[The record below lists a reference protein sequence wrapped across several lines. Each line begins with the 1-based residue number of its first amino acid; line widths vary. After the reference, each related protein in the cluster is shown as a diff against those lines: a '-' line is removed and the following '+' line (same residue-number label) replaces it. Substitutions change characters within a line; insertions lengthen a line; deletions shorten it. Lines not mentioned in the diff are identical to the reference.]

1 MAELRA
7 FYKLEKELRMQ
18 IISRFLPDYHR
29 IHPENVLAARYGI
42 SRSSVRKAL
51 AHLEAEGLI
60 KRKRGSGTFVVPAVD
75 REKNSLSM
83 PEASGKLILYLT
95 F

>member
-29 IHPENVLAARYGI
+29 IHPENVLAKD
-42 SRSSVRKAL
+42 V
-51 AHLEAEGLI
+51 
-60 KRKRGSGTFVVPAVD
+60 
-75 REKNSLSM
+75 
-83 PEASGKLILYLT
+83 KLLFFI
-95 F
+95 FF